1 MAISVE
7 TLANQCL
14 GTRSMPQSASKP
26 ITIVAIDDHAMILNG
41 VVTLLKQTYT
51 DAEVW
56 VAQARQAGQELIVS
70 HRPDLV
76 VVDLAIPDQ
85 SGGKASAEVGVAL
98 LETLMHQ
105 FPLLN
110 IAVLSANANPL
121 VRLKPQIDNHEG
133 GFTVS
138 DKGLVMEDILKRIN
152 MALEGGRYLPREM
165 KLGLELKS
173 EWLELLRLAFQEGL
187 TDKAIAQRMSIAE
200 KTVQNYFT
208 KVQDVL
214 EIYREDGH
222 NLRSQTARKAREA
235 GLID

>member
-1 MAISVE
+1 MTPSHSIA
-7 TLANQCL
+7 
-14 GTRSMPQSASKP
+14 KP
-26 ITIVAIDDHAMILNG
+26 TIVVVDDHEMILNG
-41 VVTLLKQTYT
+41 VVNLLQQKYP
-51 DAEVW
+51 DAQIR
-56 VAQARQAGQELIVS
+56 VAQARRAGEELIAS
-70 HRPDLV
+70 LKPELV
-76 VVDLAIPDQ
+76 VVDLAIPEQ
-85 SGGKASAEVGVAL
+85 PGAKASAETGLAL
-98 LETLMHQ
+98 LEALMRHY
-105 FPLLN
+105 PLLN

-121 VRLKPQIDNHEG
+121 VRLKPQIDNHEA

-138 DKGLVMEDILKRIN
+138 DKGWTAEEIVRKVN

-165 KLGLELKS
+165 KLGVELRP

-187 TDKAIAQRMSIAE
+187 TDKAIAQRMNVAE

-214 EIYREDGH
+214 EIYREDGR